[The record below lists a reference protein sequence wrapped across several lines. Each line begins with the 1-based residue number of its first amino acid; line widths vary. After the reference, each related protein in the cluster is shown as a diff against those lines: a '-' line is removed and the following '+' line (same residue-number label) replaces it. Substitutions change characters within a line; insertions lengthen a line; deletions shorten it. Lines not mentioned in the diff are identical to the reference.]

1 MFWLGFG
8 AGVYTIAIGEFIAL
22 VIYAIKGGRKKV
34 NFDDM
39 TKEEYDMYILLK
51 GKSRMEQDEI
61 LGNLEKR

>member
-1 MFWLGFG
+1 M
-8 AGVYTIAIGEFIAL
+8 
-22 VIYAIKGGRKKV
+22 

-39 TKEEYDMYILLK
+39 TKEEYEMLVLLK